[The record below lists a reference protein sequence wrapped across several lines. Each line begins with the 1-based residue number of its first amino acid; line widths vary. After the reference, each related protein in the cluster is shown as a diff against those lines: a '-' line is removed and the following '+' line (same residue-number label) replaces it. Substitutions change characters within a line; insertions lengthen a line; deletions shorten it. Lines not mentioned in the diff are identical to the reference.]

1 MNYDLP
7 YLPGVTKDEALL
19 AANRFATDS
28 DKIIFRSGKPQS
40 MPGYVDASTEFKL
53 DGPGRGH
60 ITWATNRGDKTE
72 AAGTAGALYAQKDGL
87 WADITP
93 PAAALTRDAFTT
105 VVGEARGYFSFTGAH
120 NLSPGQR
127 IALRTADAGGIQFG
141 DDHALVDAAYTT
153 SGSGLVLINEPG
165 HDIAVGDRVTFTGI
179 SVINGVNLAG
189 SHYAVVVDDNTWG
202 VEVPAIAT
210 GSSFGG
216 GAFTVSHAPLFVVE
230 TVVDADTITV
240 AAPTPASASTTAAW
254 TVAIAFLKPG
264 LTNGIDPG
272 GYGEGGY
279 GTGPY
284 GIDAVPANK
293 SFFRPRNW
301 ALDTWGEDLLANP
314 MGGGLYAWS
323 PVLSQRAALVPNAPA
338 QIDFMFVTDNRQVM
352 CLGCTNTGGIY
363 DPMLV
368 RWSEVEDRELWFPSD
383 TNLAG
388 DLRLQ
393 QGSELI
399 GAINT
404 NSGFV
409 ILSDTSLYTGRYTG
423 DFASVYQIDFVAGEC
438 GLIAPRALT
447 EKDGKVHW
455 MTKTGFYS
463 YESGIPK
470 RANCPV
476 DVWVIAQL
484 SQRDLFK
491 IHAGTDAEDPAVI
504 WFYPEGREID
514 RYVRFDF
521 DQGREDLGWSVGTMD
536 MTTWVGVAQSVY
548 DKPRAIRVD
557 GMVCQHRTGT
567 TAAGETWDWRI
578 EYPPIE
584 MTADMSGDGVGPAGR
599 VLNASEFIFD
609 SIITGEVNLQ
619 VTYRRD
625 IDSRL
630 LVRELGPMTATTKR
644 RSFKASGR
652 YVGMNVSSGSLGATW
667 RMGNVKINV
676 TPGGRR

>member
-7 YLPGVTKDEALL
+7 YLPGVTKVEALL

-28 DKIIFRSGKPQS
+28 DKIIFRFGKPQS
-40 MPGYVDASTEFKL
+40 MPGYIDASPDFRL
-53 DGPGRGH
+53 NGPARGH

-72 AAGTAGALYAQKDGL
+72 AVGTAGALYVQKDGL

-93 PAAALTRDAFTT
+93 AAGPLTRGSFS
-105 VVGEARGYFSFTGAH
+105 VVDGEARGYFSFSAPHG
-120 NLSPGQR
+120 LIVGQR
-127 IALRTADAGGIQFG
+127 LLLNTGSAGGIEFG
-141 DDHALVDAAYTT
+141 GGMGVTDAAYTT
-153 SGSGLVLINEPG
+153 SGSGLVAFSDVG
-165 HDIAVGDRVTFTGI
+165 HGIPVGTQVAISGASTFNG
-179 SVINGVNLAG
+179 VDINGI
-189 SHYAVVVDDNTWG
+189 HYAVVIDSNTWAI
-202 VEVPAIAT
+202 ELDTIAT
-210 GSSFGG
+210 GSGFGG
-216 GAFTVSHAPLFVVE
+216 GSIGIKLSFAYPVE
-230 TVVDADTITV
+230 TVVDALTVTV
-240 AAPTPASASTTAAW
+240 ASNVAATATTTGTW
-254 TVAIAFLKPG
+254 TVAVGLLKAG

-279 GTGPY
+279 GVGPY

-301 ALDTWGEDLLANP
+301 SLDTWGEDLLANP

-323 PVLSQRAALVPNAPA
+323 PVLSQRAVLVPNAPA

-352 CLGCTNTGGIY
+352 CLGCTATDGVY

-368 RWSEVEDRELWFPSD
+368 RWSEVEDRALWLPRD

-393 QGSELI
+393 QGSELV

-409 ILSDTSLYTGRYTG
+409 ILSDTSLYAGRYTG
-423 DFASVYQIDFVAGEC
+423 DFASVYQIDFVASEC

-455 MTKTGFYS
+455 MTKTGFYT
-463 YESGIPK
+463 YQSGAPT
-470 RANCPV
+470 RDDCPV

-484 SQRDLFK
+484 SERDLYK
-491 IHAGTDAEDPAVI
+491 IHAGTDAEDPAVM
-504 WFYPEGREID
+504 WFYPQGREID

-521 DQGREDLGWSVGTMD
+521 NQGRAGLGWSVGTMD

-548 DKPRAIRVD
+548 DRPRAIRAD

-567 TAAGETWDWRI
+567 TAAGEAWDWRI
-578 EYPPIE
+578 EFPPIE
-584 MTADMSGDGVGPAGR
+584 MTADMSGDGVGPGGR

-609 SIITGEVNLQ
+609 SIITGQVNLQ

-625 IDSRL
+625 IDTRL
-630 LVRELGPMTATTKR
+630 VVRELGPMTATRKR
-644 RSFKASGR
+644 RNFKASGR
-652 YVGMNVSSGSLGATW
+652 YVGMSVSSGSLGSTW